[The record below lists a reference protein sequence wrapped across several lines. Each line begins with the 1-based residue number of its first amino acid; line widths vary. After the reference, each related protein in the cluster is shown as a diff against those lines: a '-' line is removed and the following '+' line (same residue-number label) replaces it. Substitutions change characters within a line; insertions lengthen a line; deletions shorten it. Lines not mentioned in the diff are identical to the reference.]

1 MNYEGTEDEDNE
13 KTSGSLCLV
22 VQFVHCTKYLLQGQ
36 VGQVRAEIQP
46 MLCQVLCPGCGGKS
60 PFCNFSP
67 GKDTVLY
74 FIHLEG
80 ASFYN
85 L

>member
-1 MNYEGTEDEDNE
+1 MKGLKM
-13 KTSGSLCLV
+13 KTMKKLQGHYVWLCSLCTA
-22 VQFVHCTKYLLQGQ
+22 QKYLLQGQ

-60 PFCNFSP
+60 PFCNLSP